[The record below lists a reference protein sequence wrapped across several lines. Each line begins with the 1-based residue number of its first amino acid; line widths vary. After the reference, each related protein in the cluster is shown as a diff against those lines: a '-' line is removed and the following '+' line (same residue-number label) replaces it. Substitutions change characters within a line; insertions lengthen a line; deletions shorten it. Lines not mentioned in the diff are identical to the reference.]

1 MGDAACDGSFWAKAV
16 ATIRSA
22 IPAAAAIRLC
32 QGRRTLS
39 HKHLVVVMLFPS
51 AASSVS
57 CVVDRILLDRPS
69 GRGHCYRVSPKS
81 LKGATKY
88 CLSGSVRR
96 QRSARTFL
104 AHAGKA
110 RHLTTAPLTELSR
123 RDWESRAGRSEER
136 RVGKEW
142 RSRWS

>member
-22 IPAAAAIRLC
+22 IPAPAAIRLC
-32 QGRRTLS
+32 QGRRILS

-81 LKGATKY
+81 LRGAKKF
-88 CLSGSVRR
+88 CRGGWVGAEKR
-96 QRSARTFL
+96 
-104 AHAGKA
+104 GDV
-110 RHLTTAPLTELSR
+110 P
-123 RDWESRAGRSEER
+123 RACR
-136 RVGKEW
+136 
-142 RSRWS
+142 